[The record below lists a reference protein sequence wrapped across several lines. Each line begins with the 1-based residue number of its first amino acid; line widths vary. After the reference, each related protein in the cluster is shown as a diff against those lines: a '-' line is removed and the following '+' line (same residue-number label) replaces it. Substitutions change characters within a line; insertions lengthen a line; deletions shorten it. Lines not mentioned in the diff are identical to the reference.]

1 MLLYVIVSQ
10 KTNPLQPPCMTSF
23 VNAPHSM
30 LSETLEYFEFA
41 SNKFQMPKLFH
52 SFFFVRHD
60 QDCSHEEDYA
70 YGVLR
75 VELGVFKV
83 QLKNKVQDHLEAPE
97 HIGLAW
103 THPPK
108 IKEI

>member
-1 MLLYVIVSQ
+1 
-10 KTNPLQPPCMTSF
+10 
-23 VNAPHSM
+23 
-30 LSETLEYFEFA
+30 
-41 SNKFQMPKLFH
+41 MPKLFH
-52 SFFFVRHD
+52 SFFFVGHD
-60 QDCSHEEDYA
+60 QDCSHEEDDPD
-70 YGVLR
+70 GVLR